1 MGVRGFQARMQ
12 GLQGFRGFLVCGS
25 GLQIL
30 LELGGPG
37 FWGPSGHFF
46 WRDSQEDPLQDRE
59 V

>member
-1 MGVRGFQARMQ
+1 MQ